1 MPSILEEEADKHDS
15 FEGEVGFPTA
25 HWFGWQDDIRV
36 MASELLG
43 HSLEDFHEFCE
54 RCFSLKT
61 TRMIVNQLIA
71 SRHRTTNLLDGTWAQ
86 RQ

>member
-1 MPSILEEEADKHDS
+1 MPSILEEDADKHVS

-25 HWFGWQDDIRV
+25 HWFGWHDDIRV

-43 HSLEDFHEFCE
+43 PSFEDFYEFRE

-71 SRHRTTNLLDGTWAQ
+71 SRHRNTNLLDGNGAQ
-86 RQ
+86 R